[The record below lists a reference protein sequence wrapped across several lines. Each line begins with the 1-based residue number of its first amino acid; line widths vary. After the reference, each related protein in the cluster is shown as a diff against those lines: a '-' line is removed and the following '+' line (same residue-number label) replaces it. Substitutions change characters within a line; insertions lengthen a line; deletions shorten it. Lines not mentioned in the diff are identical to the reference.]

1 MVIVLT
7 SAVAAGGYARSY
19 QKLPLPV
26 TPLLPNTTGT
36 SHHSEQWDPTS
47 IMESRTTLPLDILQN
62 IIDLLV
68 DGNDGN
74 IKPLLILSQTSK
86 SMVPLCRK
94 HLFSNL
100 KLLRDLKSERFAN
113 LISKNPDIAR
123 YVKSLTFTVYNP
135 ISDDELNILDL
146 LKKRSSLQTIILQTS
161 GMDWNDFPE
170 SMQTSIVSLIQLPT
184 ISRLCLESFKG
195 FPATAIS
202 GCSNLMHLDFRK
214 VELAPPEVNHVIPRS
229 KISKLET
236 LHLKKKTYS
245 LAALLNSANQHEGGP
260 IVDFSRLQKALFD
273 VESRSE
279 IDLVNEVIK
288 VTTRLDLLYLNTCV
302 RGE

>member
-1 MVIVLT
+1 M
-7 SAVAAGGYARSY
+7 
-19 QKLPLPV
+19 
-26 TPLLPNTTGT
+26 
-36 SHHSEQWDPTS
+36 DP
-47 IMESRTTLPLDILQN
+47 RTTLPLDILQY
-62 IIDLLV
+62 IIDLLA
-68 DGNDGN
+68 DENDGN
-74 IKPLLILSQTSK
+74 IKSLLILSQTSK

-100 KLLRDLKSERFAN
+100 NLLRDLKSERFAN

-123 YVKSLTFTVYNP
+123 YVRILNFRVYNP

-170 SMQTSIVSLIQLPT
+170 SMQSSIVSLIQLPT
-184 ISRLCLESFKG
+184 VSFLGLESFKG

-202 GCSNLMHLDFRK
+202 GCSNLMHLEFIK
-214 VELAPPEVNHVIPRS
+214 VELAPPEVNQIIPRS
-229 KISKLET
+229 KIPKPKT
-236 LHLKKKTYS
+236 LYFNKKTYS
-245 LAALLNSANQHEGGP
+245 LAALLNSANQHAGGP
-260 IVDFSRLQKALFD
+260 VVDFSRLRGAFFY

-279 IDLVNEVIK
+279 IDLVNGLIK
-288 VTTRLDLLYLNTCV
+288 MTTGLEYFFLTTTCG